1 MKKTSFVLLPLAA
14 FISGAVVADEAD
26 NLDVIEVVSDNLSPQ
41 KASLSAGSLAKVR
54 QATTTADIL
63 RSVPGVN
70 VNGARSVVQRYSIR
84 GVSEEYLTVTVD
96 GARQNGYAFHH
107 AGNYGIDPDI
117 LKRVNVDVGAN
128 SVVTGAGSLGGAIRF
143 ETVEAADLLADGENF
158 GAKFKWGYGSNAD
171 SNQAATTLYGRAGGL
186 DVLGYFNYR
195 HQENG
200 KDGNGVENANKG
212 HLSNYL
218 FKAKYNIDEAQWV
231 KFSAERYD
239 NTALSCATANFACA
253 ENSEKKLAGIL
264 RKTYTVVYGYAPSDN
279 PLLNVKANFY
289 NTKTVVSAMDADKS
303 RIRTVGGTLSNVS
316 EIDIVNTHHSI
327 TVGGEYY
334 STKSL
339 ALGARPDQRIKNFYD
354 ASVDS
359 TSIYLEDK
367 IAVGDFIIT
376 PGVRYDYYQADL
388 SKDFDK
394 SYKRFSKALGLKYLL
409 TDDLAIFANYTEIF
423 KGPDVGEVF
432 LSTIPTNYHPSID
445 AIRGNNKEAG
455 FSFVKADIF
464 GNDDFSLTAKYFQT
478 KYNHFNTNIPSERSE
493 GSAYQDIGEVK
504 VKGVEVSTAYRINNF
519 SINAGYARARSEQL
533 DPLFGFYNLTALP
546 DTGDKYTL
554 GLSYVLPDYGVEL
567 GWNTIWVRSIT
578 VDSAERKDR
587 TQNSPIVKK
596 ETYKESYSVS
606 NVYAT
611 WSPKQLPNLE
621 LTAGIDNIF
630 DKAYVDQA
638 TKYYSTAY
646 PSSENRY
653 IGGDY
658 ELGRNYKFTV
668 SYKF

>member
-14 FISGAVVADEAD
+14 FISGVVVADEAD
-26 NLDVIEVVSDNLSPQ
+26 NLDAIEVVSDNLSPQ

-218 FKAKYNIDEAQWV
+218 FKAKYNIDDAQWV
-231 KFSAERYD
+231 KFSAERYN
-239 NTALSCATANFACA
+239 NTAVSCYRANFNFCLGDVPKPGEQGYNETNHGKALT
-253 ENSEKKLAGIL
+253 ELL
-264 RKTYTVVYGYAPSDN
+264 RKTYTLSYGIDPKDN
-279 PLLNVKANFY
+279 PYLNFKANLY
-289 NTKTVVSAMDADKS
+289 NTETDMSSMGKPQTN
-303 RIRTVGGTLSNVS
+303 IRTVGGTVSNIA
-316 EIDIVNTHHSI
+316 EIDLANTHHSI
-327 TVGGEYY
+327 TFGGEYY
-334 STKSL
+334 NTKSR
-339 ALGARPDQRIKNFYD
+339 ALNAPDKPYQPRT
-354 ASVDS
+354 DS
-359 TSIYLEDK
+359 TSVYLEDK
-367 IAVGDFIIT
+367 IALGNFLIT
-376 PGVRYDYYQADL
+376 PGIRYDYYQADL
-388 SKDFDK
+388 DKNFDK
-394 SYKRFSKALGLKYLL
+394 SYQRFSKALGLKYLL
-409 TDDLAIFANYTEIF
+409 TDDLAVFANYTEIF
-423 KGPDVGEVF
+423 KGPDAGEIY
-432 LSTIPTNYHPSID
+432 LRGTRNYLPSID

-455 FSFVKADIF
+455 ISFAKADIF

-478 KYNHFNTNIPSERSE
+478 KYNHFNTNTTTDQ
-493 GSAYQDIGEVK
+493 GSGYQDIGEVK

-554 GLSYVLPDYGVEL
+554 GLSYVMPDYGVEL
-567 GWNTIWVRSIT
+567 GWNTIWVRNIT
-578 VDSAERKDR
+578 TYTAGIERCKGKNCDR
-587 TQNSPIVKK
+587 TPKK
-596 ETYKESYSVS
+596 MSTYKDSYSVS

-611 WSPKQLPNLE
+611 WSPKQLPSLE

-630 DKAYVDQA
+630 DKAYKDQA
-638 TKYYSTAY
+638 TKYYAASD
-646 PSSENRY
+646 N
-653 IGGDY
+653 

>member
-14 FISGAVVADEAD
+14 FISGVVVADEAD
-26 NLDVIEVVSDNLSPQ
+26 NLDAIEVVSDNLSPQ

-171 SNQAATTLYGRAGGL
+171 ANQAATTLYGRAGGL

-218 FKAKYNIDEAQWV
+218 FKAKYNIDETQWV
-231 KFSAERYD
+231 KFSAERYN
-239 NTALSCATANFACA
+239 NTALSCYRANFNFCLGDVPKPGESGYKEVDHGKALT
-253 ENSEKKLAGIL
+253 ELL
-264 RKTYTVVYGYAPSDN
+264 RKTYTLSYGIDPKDN
-279 PLLNVKANFY
+279 PYLNFKINLY
-289 NTKTVVSAMDADKS
+289 NTETDMSSMGKPQTN
-303 RIRTVGGTLSNVS
+303 IRTVGGTVSNIA
-316 EIDIVNTHHSI
+316 EIDLANTHHSI
-327 TVGGEYY
+327 TFGGEYY
-334 STKSL
+334 NTKSR
-339 ALGARPDQRIKNFYD
+339 ALNAPDKSYQPRI
-354 ASVDS
+354 DS
-359 TSIYLEDK
+359 TSVYLEDK
-367 IAVGDFIIT
+367 IAVGDFLIT

-388 SKDFDK
+388 DKNFDK
-394 SYKRFSKALGLKYLL
+394 SYQRFSKALGLKYLL
-409 TDDLAIFANYTEIF
+409 TDDLAVFANYTEIF
-423 KGPDVGEVF
+423 KGPDAGEIY
-432 LSTIPTNYHPSID
+432 LRGTRNYLPSID

-455 FSFVKADIF
+455 MSLAKADIF

-478 KYNHFNTNIPSERSE
+478 KYNHFNTNTTTDQ
-493 GSAYQDIGEVK
+493 GSGYQDIGEVK

-554 GLSYVLPDYGVEL
+554 GLSYAVPDYGVEL

-578 VDSAERKDR
+578 INSAEKRGG
-587 TQNSPIVKK
+587 PAKK
-596 ETYKESYSVS
+596 TETYKESYSVS

-611 WSPKQLPNLE
+611 WSPKQLPSLE

-630 DKAYVDQA
+630 DKAYKDQA
-638 TKYYSTAY
+638 TKYYAASD
-646 PSSENRY
+646 N
-653 IGGDY
+653 